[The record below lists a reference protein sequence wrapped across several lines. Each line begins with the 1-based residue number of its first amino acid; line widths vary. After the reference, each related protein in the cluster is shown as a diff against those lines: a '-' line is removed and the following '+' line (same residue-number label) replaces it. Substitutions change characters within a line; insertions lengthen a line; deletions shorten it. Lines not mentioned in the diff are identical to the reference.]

1 MADALSPSPIDA
13 AVVSDASID
22 DNVGVARSVAKLLI
36 RRPESVAEAEVGAA
50 DAVPDE
56 LTPTSYKTTIKVEFV
71 KGHLDTSR
79 QNETYQV
86 EFFMKQKL
94 IRKFNQTTAYH

>member
-1 MADALSPSPIDA
+1 MADELSPSPIDA

-22 DNVGVARSVAKLLI
+22 DNVGVASSVAKLLI

-50 DAVPDE
+50 DAVPEE

-86 EFFMKQKL
+86 EFLMTQKL
-94 IRKFNQTTAYH
+94 IKKLNQTTA